1 VSRGQAPIY
10 SEYSRENIPINRRT
24 LERVTRYVYFF
35 DKATGDLD
43 DRIGALHD
51 NRDSDIER
59 YPAMR
64 DMFETL
70 DRLEH
75 ATAHVYDEA
84 MRRDRILFQYNT
96 TSATEQQTRSWIA
109 DITRNPENSLRSHV
123 RRFSE
128 WVHLIEAEYT
138 SAISTNGASL
148 PGGSLPP
155 ARRAINRIF
164 EQEEIRDQ
172 MRMQGDQW
180 TGPADAWI
188 TSSEDDERVIR
199 RTRRRDRRS
208 MSDQPSP
215 SKQGA
220 NVPEKKADKKPED
233 TPTPEQQTQHPVA
246 ALTLLLVNPNKHH
259 ENEMSKIHVTMLDLW
274 EQEKAAEAEQ
284 LALLLLSYST
294 LPIPYR
300 AFAHMVSP
308 LLST

>member
-10 SEYSRENIPINRRT
+10 SEYSRENIPINQRT

-188 TSSEDDERVIR
+188 TPSEDDERVIR
-199 RTRRRDRRS
+199 RTRRRDRRFPEFYNTDDA
-208 MSDQPSP
+208 SDNDYRYPEEHPLIESSEGRYVQVPDAFGVPDPSN
-215 SKQGA
+215 SD
-220 NVPEKKADKKPED
+220 ND
-233 TPTPEQQTQHPVA
+233 TDMMDV
-246 ALTLLLVNPNKHH
+246 
-259 ENEMSKIHVTMLDLW
+259 D
-274 EQEKAAEAEQ
+274 
-284 LALLLLSYST
+284 
-294 LPIPYR
+294 
-300 AFAHMVSP
+300 
-308 LLST
+308 

>member
-1 VSRGQAPIY
+1 MRYI
-10 SEYSRENIPINRRT
+10 
-24 LERVTRYVYFF
+24 VTDAKQSHQSAVTTEGLALAFCSGPSSFHSTNHR
-35 DKATGDLD
+35 
-43 DRIGALHD
+43 ALH
-51 NRDSDIER
+51 
-59 YPAMR
+59 
-64 DMFETL
+64 
-70 DRLEH
+70 
-75 ATAHVYDEA
+75 
-84 MRRDRILFQYNT
+84 
-96 TSATEQQTRSWIA
+96 IA
-109 DITRNPENSLRSHV
+109 
-123 RRFSE
+123 
-128 WVHLIEAEYT
+128 
-138 SAISTNGASL
+138 
-148 PGGSLPP
+148 
-155 ARRAINRIF
+155 
-164 EQEEIRDQ
+164 
-172 MRMQGDQW
+172 
-180 TGPADAWI
+180 
-188 TSSEDDERVIR
+188 
-199 RTRRRDRRS
+199 